1 MAGEAFDDLAD
12 VYEALI
18 DWPKRLANEAPFY
31 RFCFDAVAA
40 RRVADVACGTGH
52 HAAMFHSWGL
62 EVEGSDVS
70 PRMIDLARRKFGQP
84 EGLSWTVRGFEE
96 PIAPAEPLDVAAVR
110 GQFACLGRRPRGG
123 RIGRSR
129 RCSPPSGPAGRCWCR
144 RSTSGACPTAPAVWQ
159 KRRRVDLPEGEGL
172 VVKGVHR
179 AGDRG
184 YVELLVLSLAG
195 NEEMR
200 SQSPRFLGLEAA
212 ELERTA
218 RRCGAAE
225 AVFFGGFQRQ
235 PYDRAASVDLIMLAR
250 KGA

>member
-31 RFCFDAVAA
+31 RGCFDAVDA
-40 RRVADVACGTGH
+40 RRVADVACGSGH

-62 EVEGSDVS
+62 RTEGSDVS
-70 PRMIDLARRKFGQP
+70 GRMIALARRKFGQP
-84 EGLSWTVRGFEE
+84 EGLSWAVRGFEE
-96 PIAPAEPLDVAAVR
+96 PIAPAEPLDVALCVGNSLALAADAEAVERAIAQMFAAVR
-110 GQFACLGRRPRGG
+110 PGGAVLTQTLNLWSLPDGPCL
-123 RIGRSR
+123 
-129 RCSPPSGPAGRCWCR
+129 
-144 RSTSGACPTAPAVWQ
+144 WQ
-159 KRRRVDLPEGEGL
+159 KRRRLALPDGESL
-172 VVKGVHR
+172 VLKGVHR

-184 YVELLVLSLAG
+184 YVELLVVHLAG
-195 NEEMR
+195 DEKMR
-200 SQSPRFLGLEAA
+200 SQSPCFLGLEAA
-212 ELERTA
+212 ELERMA